1 VKGGVI
7 YLLPVHIFVFVSL
20 AGGALVLVDGHSE
33 VNFSSFPLCFSF
45 EFVICFTTNLI
56 LGEGG
61 HRIPQNIL
69 SLLLSGPCNF
79 PDPCVSGPQGIFCTP
94 NAAMGLLY
102 LTQMQFGYISL
113 IANLVLCRAN
123 ATIQPSIAQLT
134 RLDTLSTFVNVSV
147 AILTESCA
155 FLGRYMHAVRRRGR
169 APLISGEFLLFVNPC
184 RLLLLPFRF

>member
-79 PDPCVSGPQGIFCTP
+79 PDPCVTGPQGIVCTRK
-94 NAAMGLLY
+94 AA
-102 LTQMQFGYISL
+102 TASWCISP
-113 IANLVLCRAN
+113 IANLIPCRAN
-123 ATIQPSIAQLT
+123 ATIPPSIALLT
-134 RLDTLSTFVNVSV
+134 RLGTLSSFVNASI
-147 AILTESCA
+147 AIPTESCA
-155 FLGRYMHAVRRRGR
+155 FVGRCMHAVRRRGR
-169 APLISGEFLLFVNPC
+169 AALKSGEFLLFVKP
-184 RLLLLPFRF
+184 LSITTSPV